1 MEGSDF
7 SEIKLKMINIDD
19 KDEEKVL
26 WHVPI
31 FRLIFVSNNHG
42 NFFQVF
48 LLEQ

>member
-26 WHVPI
+26 WRIPI
-31 FRLIFVSNNHG
+31 FRLIVVSNNHG
-42 NFFQVF
+42 N
-48 LLEQ
+48 